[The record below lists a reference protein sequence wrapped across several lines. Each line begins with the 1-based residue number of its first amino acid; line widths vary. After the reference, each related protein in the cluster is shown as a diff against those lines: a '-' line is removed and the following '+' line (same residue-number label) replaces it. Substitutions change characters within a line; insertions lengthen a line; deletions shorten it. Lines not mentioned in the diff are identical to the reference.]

1 MSKGEIAA
9 NLNAQQTS
17 IYVPGKQPAKNVNVG
32 SAAYRESQL
41 AGYMKDL
48 VIAEY
53 HVSFGNIVATHKGVV
68 SFKVVNVNKGTV
80 NLFIDKKELYAK
92 GYSVVNGTNNDKCFI
107 EEGKSLT
114 ITVYHMTNNINANID
129 VNHTM
134 KIYLESGEVYLI
146 HLHSFVA
153 IPNLSLNT
161 QLLDMGRVYLGRKKI
176 MKFRIENISRVDC
189 FWSVSCKDM
198 QGKKDKEEKKEE
210 KAAFDIFPK
219 DGKLAPGK
227 KLTLTTTFVPLKKK
241 KYQARFVFSIT
252 DNTKN
257 IEAIVKG
264 NSEVLDLLI
273 TPNEFKIGPILPYYK
288 YGFAQIEIK
297 NPNDSKI
304 EVYSTDFDKKY
315 KEEENILRYYRNFIK
330 NPDDKI
336 DIKIREAGE
345 PIWGKFQGFNTKLNE
360 KFLQQ

>member
-1 MSKGEIAA
+1 MEKKKKLLKNGEIAA
-9 NLNAQQTS
+9 NLNTQQTS
-17 IYVPGKQPAKNVNVG
+17 IYVPGKQQSKNLNVG

-68 SFKVVNVNKGTV
+68 SFKVINVNKGQV
-80 NLFIDKKELYAK
+80 SLYIDKKELSAK
-92 GYSVVNGTNNDKCFI
+92 GYSVVNGTNNDKCYI

-129 VNHTM
+129 VNNTM

-176 MKFRIENISRVDC
+176 MKFRIEHISRVDC

-198 QGKKDKEEKKEE
+198 QGKKDKE
-210 KAAFDIFPK
+210 
-219 DGKLAPGK
+219 
-227 KLTLTTTFVPLKKK
+227 
-241 KYQARFVFSIT
+241 
-252 DNTKN
+252 
-257 IEAIVKG
+257 
-264 NSEVLDLLI
+264 
-273 TPNEFKIGPILPYYK
+273 
-288 YGFAQIEIK
+288 
-297 NPNDSKI
+297 
-304 EVYSTDFDKKY
+304 
-315 KEEENILRYYRNFIK
+315 
-330 NPDDKI
+330 
-336 DIKIREAGE
+336 
-345 PIWGKFQGFNTKLNE
+345 
-360 KFLQQ
+360 